1 MSGQCGLDMAWGF
14 LGHDTFNLKLYIVF
28 QIEMDVHDSLVSRKG
43 EAQKQL
49 ARDVLQLSDCSLYQD
64 VTLICSDGSL
74 KLNSFLLA
82 AVFPLF
88 RDILGEVSHYDE
100 QMVISLPDV
109 VSLEIKILLDDL
121 LKEEIKLILGDT
133 LKFLV
138 LNHPNKKSD
147 TISDIERELK
157 SEENDKV
164 DRTNIELHSQEVEDA
179 EVDFAELDPLGDDS
193 NEEKD
198 IVEDA
203 EAVQD
208 GLPGRDPKLSNVE
221 TDEKDPTMI
230 SGKLVNLD
238 DLDER
243 INQLFSKNADDINYS
258 CHHCSYVS
266 YEMHNMKRHV
276 TKHINGLK
284 ELLKCTVCN
293 KESLH

>member
-1 MSGQCGLDMAWGF
+1 MDTVSKTNFF
-14 LGHDTFNLKLYIVF
+14 LIFLFLIFFQTKMDKL
-28 QIEMDVHDSLVSRKG
+28 SRKG

-88 RDILGEVSHYDE
+88 RDILGEVSHYE
-100 QMVISLPDV
+100 EEMVISLPDV
-109 VSLEIKILLDDL
+109 VSREIKHFLEVL
-121 LKEEIKLILGDT
+121 LKEEIKFIPGDT
-133 LKFLV
+133 LNFLV
-138 LNHPNKKSD
+138 LYQPIKKSV
-147 TISDIERELK
+147 TTNDIERGLK

-164 DRTNIELHSQEVEDA
+164 DRTNIELHSQEIEDA
-179 EVDFAELDPLGDDS
+179 ELDFAELDPLDDDS
-193 NEEKD
+193 NEEKY
-198 IVEDA
+198 IVEDT
-203 EAVQD
+203 EAAPD
-208 GLPGRDPKLSNVE
+208 CLHTKDPKLSSVE
-221 TDEKDPTMI
+221 TDEKDPAKI

-243 INQLFSKNADDINYS
+243 INQLFSKNADGINYS

-266 YEMHNMKRHV
+266 YEMLNMKRHV